1 MSIFTIKRIPL
12 YFKHLSV
19 AINLQ
24 MSTVI
29 PLFMIF
35 CFVTNTFVS
44 LVVLEKQTISYMVL
58 AGVIASFIF
67 MLALMLRSREMTR
80 FGFLHFLFFVTLIC
94 LSLVNSVDVKN
105 AVYVAMSIWLYLL
118 LLRYYRERMPVIM
131 MLFAATCSFWVYMN
145 FVHMLANPAMWLI
158 EDQKEISGYMLGGN
172 YNQMGCRMLLT
183 LVINALCVRYSKVWL
198 VNFVLLSIVII
209 ASLSM
214 VGSMTSLSMI
224 LVFLLFCVLPS
235 AKFRKIMVAS
245 LFAVFVLFEVFV
257 VFNGRGL
264 ENNQLAVYI
273 IEDLLHKDI
282 TFTYRTYM
290 WYSALKVIMKSPLWG
305 WGFVDLDW
313 YVSNMSSFAKG
324 PHNFV
329 LSVFINGGLIL
340 FSLYVVI
347 CIYAYNGIKHYF
359 SERRAQIL
367 LMGIVTLYFMS
378 LMEMYPYPFMM
389 LPLAFAYYYKYMCDG
404 QNNNKLETIN
414 NIKV

>member
-12 YFKHLSV
+12 YFKRLSV

-158 EDQKEISGYMLGGN
+158 EDQK
-172 YNQMGCRMLLT
+172 
-183 LVINALCVRYSKVWL
+183 
-198 VNFVLLSIVII
+198 
-209 ASLSM
+209 
-214 VGSMTSLSMI
+214 
-224 LVFLLFCVLPS
+224 
-235 AKFRKIMVAS
+235 
-245 LFAVFVLFEVFV
+245 
-257 VFNGRGL
+257 
-264 ENNQLAVYI
+264 
-273 IEDLLHKDI
+273 
-282 TFTYRTYM
+282 
-290 WYSALKVIMKSPLWG
+290 
-305 WGFVDLDW
+305 
-313 YVSNMSSFAKG
+313 
-324 PHNFV
+324 
-329 LSVFINGGLIL
+329 
-340 FSLYVVI
+340 
-347 CIYAYNGIKHYF
+347 
-359 SERRAQIL
+359 
-367 LMGIVTLYFMS
+367 
-378 LMEMYPYPFMM
+378 
-389 LPLAFAYYYKYMCDG
+389 
-404 QNNNKLETIN
+404 
-414 NIKV
+414 